1 VKVAMNDERR
11 RRSDERWA
19 ARYRRSQAAFE
30 AADRLSEG
38 AGGWVESVQGADG
51 VRYRIVV
58 IPPGEPVGSDPLFY
72 VSLVLSWLTR
82 GLVHPTAKNQHWVV
96 EVRRSTKGSSV
107 SRVRFSTYREALD
120 HVRTLRHSL
129 GHVAPP
135 SAP

>member
-1 VKVAMNDERR
+1 MNDERR

-51 VRYRIVV
+51 ARYRIVV

-72 VSLVLSWLTR
+72 VTLVLSWLTR
-82 GLVHPTAKNQHWVV
+82 GLVYPTAKNQHWVV

-107 SRVRFSTYREALD
+107 SRVRLSTYREALV

-129 GHVAPP
+129 GREAPP

>member
-1 VKVAMNDERR
+1 MSGERR

-19 ARYRRSQAAFE
+19 ARYQRSQAAFE

-38 AGGWVESVQGADG
+38 AGGWAESVQGGDG
-51 VRYRIVV
+51 ARYRIVV
-58 IPPGEPVGSDPLFY
+58 IPPGEPVGSDPWFY
-72 VSLVLSWLTR
+72 VILVLSWLTR
-82 GLVHPTAKNQHWVV
+82 GLVYPTAKNQHWVV
-96 EVRRSTKGSSV
+96 EVRRSPKGPDV
-107 SRVRFSTYREALD
+107 SRVRLSTYREALD